1 MRPED
6 IEVNDNIEIEIKK
19 GYYKGQYQS
28 RISDIGNNR
37 LSVLIPYNE
46 GSLVPI
52 GIGIEVQVLFA
63 SDSAA
68 YKFKSKVINR
78 IREPVPQLVL
88 EMPEEDDFTKIQR
101 RKYFRLEVKRKV
113 LYRRVDE
120 DWEPKEEEYT
130 KSSTIDISGGGI
142 KMVLNEE
149 LPNNIFIEL
158 MLDIPAIEGVKIIS
172 ETIRKY
178 ELPDGKAIGIEFLD
192 INNRSRDA
200 LMGWLFDHQRKLRR
214 KGLI

>member
-1 MRPED
+1 MRPKN

-28 RISDIGNNR
+28 RISDKNEDE
-37 LSVLIPYNE
+37 LYVLIPYNE
-46 GSLVPI
+46 GNLVPI
-52 GIGIEVQVLFA
+52 GLGVEIEILIA

-78 IREPVPQLVL
+78 IKEPIPQLVL
-88 EMPEEDDFTKIQR
+88 ERPVEEDFIKIQR
-101 RKYFRLEVKRKV
+101 RKYFRLEVKRNV
-113 LYRRVDE
+113 YYRRVDKN
-120 DWEPKEEEYT
+120 WEPKDEEFT

-142 KMVLNEE
+142 KMVLNED
-149 LPNNIFIEL
+149 LPNNIFLEL
-158 MLDIPAIEGVKIIS
+158 MLDIPAIEDVKIIS

-178 ELPDGKAIGIEFLD
+178 ELPDGKAVGIEFLD
-192 INNRSRDA
+192 INYRSRDA
-200 LMGWLFDHQRKLRR
+200 LMGWLFDYQRKLRK

>member
-1 MRPED
+1 MRPENLS
-6 IEVNDNIEIEIKK
+6 VNDNIEIEIKK

-28 RISDIGNNR
+28 RISDKKKNE
-37 LSVLIPYNE
+37 LYVLMPYNE
-46 GSLVPI
+46 GNLVPI
-52 GIGIEVQVLFA
+52 GTGTEVEILIA
-63 SDSAA
+63 SELAA
-68 YKFKSKVINR
+68 HKFKSKVINQ
-78 IREPVPQLVL
+78 IKEPVPQLIL
-88 EMPEEDDFTKIQR
+88 EMPDKEDFIKIQR

-113 LYRRVDE
+113 LYRRVDK
-120 DWEPKEEEYT
+120 DWEPEEQEYT
-130 KSSTIDISGGGI
+130 ESSTIDISGGGI

-178 ELPDGKAIGIEFLD
+178 ELPDGKAVGIEFLN
-192 INNRSRDA
+192 INHRTRDA
-200 LMGWLFDHQRKLRR
+200 LMGWLFDYQRKLRR

>member
-6 IEVNDNIEIEIKK
+6 LEVNDNIEIEIKK

-28 RISDIGNNR
+28 RISDKEDR
-37 LSVLIPYNE
+37 KLFVLIPYSE

-52 GIGIEVQVLFA
+52 GIGVEVQVLIA

-68 YKFKSKVINR
+68 YKFKSTVLNR
-78 IREPVPQLVL
+78 IKEPVPQLVL
-88 EMPEEDDFTKIQR
+88 EEPDKEDFVKIQR

-113 LYRRVDE
+113 LYRRVNK
-120 DWEPKEEEYT
+120 DWEPKEKEFNE
-130 KSSTIDISGGGI
+130 SSTVDISGGGI
-142 KMVLNEE
+142 KMVLNED

-158 MLDIPAIEGVKIIS
+158 MLEIPAIEGVKIIS
-172 ETIRKY
+172 KTVRKY
-178 ELPDGKAIGIEFLD
+178 DLPDGKAVGIEFLD
-192 INNRSRDA
+192 INHRSRDA
-200 LMGWLFDHQRKLRR
+200 LMGWLFDYQRKLRR